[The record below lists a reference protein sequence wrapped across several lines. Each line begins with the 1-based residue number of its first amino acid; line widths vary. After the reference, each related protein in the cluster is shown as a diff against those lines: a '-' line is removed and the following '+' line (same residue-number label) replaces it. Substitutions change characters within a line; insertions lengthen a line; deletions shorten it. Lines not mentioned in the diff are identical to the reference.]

1 MVEIPIQ
8 KKNRSQTPY
17 KPNTRRLLV
26 SIYIMIAVLAGTTV
40 ASMNIPSTINLSSKY
55 LPSIAVDGQN
65 VYLAWINS
73 TSDHYKLQFKKSSD
87 GGRTFEKVTTLAKDV
102 VGQPSN
108 PKINIYKKT

>member
-1 MVEIPIQ
+1 
-8 KKNRSQTPY
+8 
-17 KPNTRRLLV
+17 
-26 SIYIMIAVLAGTTV
+26 
-40 ASMNIPSTINLSSKY
+40 
-55 LPSIAVDGQN
+55 